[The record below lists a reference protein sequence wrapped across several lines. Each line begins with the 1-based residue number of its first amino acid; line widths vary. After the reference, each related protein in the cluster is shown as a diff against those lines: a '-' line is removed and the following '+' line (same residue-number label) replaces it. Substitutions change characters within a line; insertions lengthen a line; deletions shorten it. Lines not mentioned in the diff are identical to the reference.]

1 MIQEIGKHIKAIFT
15 EDGFTAS
22 NCMLVE
28 DDVRLM
34 IDSGAG
40 KILSEVDTSSID
52 ILLNSHRHLDHVWGN
67 DRMSKARILTH
78 PLERI
83 AMQDALKIAAISGWE
98 EIMDEDIFKEAGQ
111 LGMLSERFLK
121 PWRIDGEIND
131 GQIIDCGNTK
141 IEVLLTPGHTSGHC
155 SFLFPE
161 EDLIFMADICLTEVG
176 PWYGEDEADIDDFVE
191 SINKILALKP
201 ARIITG
207 HRQEIIDQDIPAKLG
222 EYCDRIFKR
231 EERILNF
238 VRGNHATINEIA
250 AKKMI
255 YPEHPM
261 IFVLFWERCMV
272 KKHLDHLIKEGL
284 VEKLEDGRY
293 GAREVAATV

>member
-28 DDVRLM
+28 DDVQLM

-40 KILSEVDTSSID
+40 TILSDVNTSAID

-67 DRMSKARILTH
+67 DRMKKARILTH
-78 PLERI
+78 PLERL
-83 AMQDALKIAAISGWE
+83 AMQDPLKIAAISGWE
-98 EIMDEDIFKEAGQ
+98 ELMNEDIFKEAGQ

-141 IEVLLTPGHTSGHC
+141 IEVLLTRGHTAGHC
-155 SFLFPE
+155 SFLFPDE
-161 EDLIFMADICLTEVG
+161 NLVFMADICLTEVG
-176 PWYGEDEADIDDFVE
+176 PWYGEDGADIDDFVE
-191 SINKILALKP
+191 SINKIIALKP
-201 ARIITG
+201 TKIITG
-207 HRQEIIDQDIPAKLG
+207 HRQEIIDWDIPAVLG
-222 EYCDRIFKR
+222 EYRDRIFKR
-231 EERILNF
+231 EERILNL
-238 VRGNHATINEIA
+238 VRSNPATINQIA
-250 AKKMI
+250 AQKMI
-255 YPEHPM
+255 YPEHPI

-272 KKHLDHLIKEGL
+272 KKHLDHLIKQGL

-293 GAREVAATV
+293 RVREGGATL